1 MRKQRLAKLAIL
13 FIAIASLLLT
23 ICGVEDRFAGIVYLP
38 HLLFRI
44 FLVVGLLLTLAS
56 GIIAANLGAHSL
68 LSNATVRSY
77 DIQVADRGDLEDLH
91 DFCENYAGEHFAT
104 IESWRKRYD
113 KHPGTFFMLK
123 ETRKKRF
130 KTIVRLVGAFTIIPV
145 NESARQL
152 LEGDELSAVTF
163 SPTHIA
169 EPSEKA
175 AALYISGVVGSSF
188 RSKGFVLSFL
198 RDRLKTEQERGNSLV
213 YTRPMT
219 DDGLRLAKAHGFSPV
234 DPAVINR
241 VDKIYKKQLHLTR
254 TDS

>member
-13 FIAIASLLLT
+13 FITIAGLLFT
-23 ICGVEDRFAGIVYLP
+23 ICGVEERFATIVYLP
-38 HLLFRI
+38 HLLFLI
-44 FLVVGLLLTLAS
+44 CLVVGILLTLAS
-56 GIIAANLGAHSL
+56 GIIAGNLVVHSL
-68 LSNATVRSY
+68 VSKRTVRNY
-77 DIQVADRGDLEDLH
+77 DVQVADRGDLEDLH

-104 IESWRKRYD
+104 LESWTKRYD

-130 KTIVRLVGAFTIIPV
+130 ETTVRLVGAFTIIPV

-152 LEGDELSAVTF
+152 LEKDELSAVTF

-169 EPSEKA
+169 APSEKA

-198 RDRLKTEQERGNSLV
+198 KDRLKTEQERGNSLV

-219 DDGLRLAKAHGFSPV
+219 DDGLRLTKAHGFSPV
-234 DPAVINR
+234 NPAVINR
-241 VDKIYKKQLHLTR
+241 VDRIYKKELR
-254 TDS
+254 SDSI